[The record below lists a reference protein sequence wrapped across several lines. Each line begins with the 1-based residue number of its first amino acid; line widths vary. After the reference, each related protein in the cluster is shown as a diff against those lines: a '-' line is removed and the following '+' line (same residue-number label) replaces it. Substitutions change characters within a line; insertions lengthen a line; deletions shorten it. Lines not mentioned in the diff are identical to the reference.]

1 MVLRRLTLI
10 VLTTALTA
18 VSQGPK
24 QRPAPPPPAADAH
37 PQEPPEEDLSPSEQ
51 RVYVL
56 NPLQAAKEM
65 KIGEFYMKKGS
76 WKAASRRFEEAT
88 RWDPNSAEGFLRLGD
103 AQAKLGDDK
112 AARAAWEHYL
122 KLQPDGKHAGD
133 IRKKLGQK
141 TTAASVK

>member
-1 MVLRRLTLI
+1 MVLHRLTLI
-10 VLTTALTA
+10 VLTTALMA
-18 VSQGPK
+18 VSQAPK
-24 QRPAPPPPAADAH
+24 QRPAPPPPAADAQ

-51 RVYVL
+51 KVYVL

-76 WKAASRRFEEAT
+76 WKAAARRFEEAT
-88 RWDPNSAEGFLRLGD
+88 RWDPNSAEGFLRLGE
-103 AQAKLGDDK
+103 AQTKLGDDK
-112 AARAAWEHYL
+112 AARAAWEQYL

-141 TTAASVK
+141 TTAASGK

>member
-1 MVLRRLTLI
+1 VFLRLTLI
-10 VLTTALTA
+10 LLTSGLLALPQA
-18 VSQGPK
+18 PK
-24 QRPAPPPPAADAH
+24 QRPAPPAAANDAQ
-37 PQEPPEEDLSPSEQ
+37 PQEPPEEDLSPSEK

-76 WKAASRRFEEAT
+76 WKAAARRFEEAT
-88 RWDPNSAEGFLRLGD
+88 RWDPNSSEGFLRLGE
-103 AQAKLGDDK
+103 AQAKLGDEK
-112 AARAAWEHYL
+112 AARAAWEQYL

-141 TTAASVK
+141 TTAASGK